1 MTWTIVLNS
10 FLQGAAA
17 MGCVVAGLFF
27 IRYSRNTHDRFFL
40 FFVAAFWAFALNW
53 VGLAVAQ
60 PSVESTH
67 WFYLLRLAAFLL
79 LIAGIV
85 DKNRRTKRPLT
96 TQVESTTTSVETK
109 RADGAKASDA
119 PPTA

>member
-10 FLQGAAA
+10 FLQGTAA

-27 IRYSRNTHDRFFL
+27 IKYWRSTRDRFFL

-53 VGLAVAQ
+53 IGLAVLQ

-67 WFYLLRLAAFLL
+67 WFYLLRLLAFLL
-79 LIAGIV
+79 IIAGIV
-85 DKNRRTKRPLT
+85 DKNRRSKRAPA
-96 TQVESTTTSVETK
+96 TTTKQAAEEP
-109 RADGAKASDA
+109 AA
-119 PPTA
+119 PPPP